1 MKLQLSNYRATTC
14 HVNLLTKI
22 YLIED
27 PCIPAGMQALLFA
40 KLIKNPHD
48 FLFCFKFLLNLPLL
62 YSHLLQSK
70 NEQTLLYIGV
80 KPCAKGSIYV
90 ALEWGYLYLTFFNI
104 SNNLF
109 DFLTSNNLGV
119 ESEAGFGM

>member
-1 MKLQLSNYRATTC
+1 MKALDCAGRIIACDFFVKSQL
-14 HVNLLTKI
+14 
-22 YLIED
+22 
-27 PCIPAGMQALLFA
+27 M
-40 KLIKNPHD
+40 
-48 FLFCFKFLLNLPLL
+48 
-62 YSHLLQSK
+62 SHLLQSK

>member
-1 MKLQLSNYRATTC
+1 MDENSVTPFQQQIAERKR
-14 HVNLLTKI
+14 
-22 YLIED
+22 IETAD
-27 PCIPAGMQALLFA
+27 SWRKFPCICEFF
-40 KLIKNPHD
+40 LI
-48 FLFCFKFLLNLPLL
+48 
-62 YSHLLQSK
+62 SHLLQSK

>member
-1 MKLQLSNYRATTC
+1 MIIRSISVVKCANECVFNGAKMLKQRKKCYKLF
-14 HVNLLTKI
+14 I
-22 YLIED
+22 
-27 PCIPAGMQALLFA
+27 
-40 KLIKNPHD
+40 
-48 FLFCFKFLLNLPLL
+48 
-62 YSHLLQSK
+62 SHLLQSK

>member
-1 MKLQLSNYRATTC
+1 MPAKKIHENATVKLPNVKSII
-14 HVNLLTKI
+14 LTKK
-22 YLIED
+22 YFTKFLH
-27 PCIPAGMQALLFA
+27 
-40 KLIKNPHD
+40 IKNIA
-48 FLFCFKFLLNLPLL
+48 
-62 YSHLLQSK
+62 YISHLLQSK

>member
-1 MKLQLSNYRATTC
+1 MVKESDFASKLYISFEIISL
-14 HVNLLTKI
+14 
-22 YLIED
+22 
-27 PCIPAGMQALLFA
+27 
-40 KLIKNPHD
+40 
-48 FLFCFKFLLNLPLL
+48 
-62 YSHLLQSK
+62 SHLLQSK

>member
-1 MKLQLSNYRATTC
+1 
-14 HVNLLTKI
+14 
-22 YLIED
+22 
-27 PCIPAGMQALLFA
+27 MQALLFA

-109 DFLTSNNLGV
+109 DFLTSNDLGV

>member
-1 MKLQLSNYRATTC
+1 MKNGCERLCLKSGSVCKFNDNPSYFQIGFFLTDYL
-14 HVNLLTKI
+14 NLL
-22 YLIED
+22 
-27 PCIPAGMQALLFA
+27 AGNFYIQIFYAIFA
-40 KLIKNPHD
+40 
-48 FLFCFKFLLNLPLL
+48 
-62 YSHLLQSK
+62 HLLQSK

>member
-1 MKLQLSNYRATTC
+1 MKQ
-14 HVNLLTKI
+14 
-22 YLIED
+22 E
-27 PCIPAGMQALLFA
+27 
-40 KLIKNPHD
+40 IKRGAEGGGWP
-48 FLFCFKFLLNLPLL
+48 FKEK
-62 YSHLLQSK
+62 SHLLQSK

>member
-1 MKLQLSNYRATTC
+1 MGEFIAGIESLDFAHISWFEIK
-14 HVNLLTKI
+14 LLT
-22 YLIED
+22 
-27 PCIPAGMQALLFA
+27 
-40 KLIKNPHD
+40 
-48 FLFCFKFLLNLPLL
+48 
-62 YSHLLQSK
+62 HLLQSK

>member
-1 MKLQLSNYRATTC
+1 M
-14 HVNLLTKI
+14 
-22 YLIED
+22 
-27 PCIPAGMQALLFA
+27 A
-40 KLIKNPHD
+40 KLIK
-48 FLFCFKFLLNLPLL
+48 LFHTDNSNINKNGCTTEIKMSIFKNFLLT
-62 YSHLLQSK
+62 SHLLQSK

>member
-1 MKLQLSNYRATTC
+1 MFESLTWNILVCK
-14 HVNLLTKI
+14 VFLLT
-22 YLIED
+22 
-27 PCIPAGMQALLFA
+27 
-40 KLIKNPHD
+40 
-48 FLFCFKFLLNLPLL
+48 
-62 YSHLLQSK
+62 SHLLQSK

>member
-1 MKLQLSNYRATTC
+1 MGVILYVLQ
-14 HVNLLTKI
+14 HVYYIL
-22 YLIED
+22 
-27 PCIPAGMQALLFA
+27 A
-40 KLIKNPHD
+40 KNIWSVRNKAVT
-48 FLFCFKFLLNLPLL
+48 
-62 YSHLLQSK
+62 SHLLQSK
-70 NEQTLLYIGV
+70 NEQTLLYISV

>member
-1 MKLQLSNYRATTC
+1 MTSRCASAFHFIHNPFGVSIILYF
-14 HVNLLTKI
+14 HILL
-22 YLIED
+22 
-27 PCIPAGMQALLFA
+27 
-40 KLIKNPHD
+40 
-48 FLFCFKFLLNLPLL
+48 
-62 YSHLLQSK
+62 SHLLQSK

>member
-1 MKLQLSNYRATTC
+1 MLNYVKYTSFMQWLMSDICVAFVLALHIYSKMFENTRF
-14 HVNLLTKI
+14 LLTFGEK
-22 YLIED
+22 
-27 PCIPAGMQALLFA
+27 
-40 KLIKNPHD
+40 
-48 FLFCFKFLLNLPLL
+48 
-62 YSHLLQSK
+62 SHLLQSK

>member
-1 MKLQLSNYRATTC
+1 MEIADKVSK
-14 HVNLLTKI
+14 KI
-22 YLIED
+22 WRGNRILVI
-27 PCIPAGMQALLFA
+27 
-40 KLIKNPHD
+40 
-48 FLFCFKFLLNLPLL
+48 
-62 YSHLLQSK
+62 SHLLQSK

>member
-1 MKLQLSNYRATTC
+1 MGKRDSDMCKY
-14 HVNLLTKI
+14 
-22 YLIED
+22 
-27 PCIPAGMQALLFA
+27 MQAPCANIWTCRRLRNRIFLEK
-40 KLIKNPHD
+40 KLRNIWRNHEKV
-48 FLFCFKFLLNLPLL
+48 LI
-62 YSHLLQSK
+62 SHLLQSK

>member
-1 MKLQLSNYRATTC
+1 M
-14 HVNLLTKI
+14 
-22 YLIED
+22 
-27 PCIPAGMQALLFA
+27 
-40 KLIKNPHD
+40 
-48 FLFCFKFLLNLPLL
+48 
-62 YSHLLQSK
+62 
-70 NEQTLLYIGV
+70 YIGV

>member
-1 MKLQLSNYRATTC
+1 MR
-14 HVNLLTKI
+14 LLAGT
-22 YLIED
+22 IENV
-27 PCIPAGMQALLFA
+27 IIFVIIR
-40 KLIKNPHD
+40 KK
-48 FLFCFKFLLNLPLL
+48 
-62 YSHLLQSK
+62 SHLLQSK

>member
-1 MKLQLSNYRATTC
+1 MADLG
-14 HVNLLTKI
+14 
-22 YLIED
+22 E
-27 PCIPAGMQALLFA
+27 IPAGSGEKSLNGV
-40 KLIKNPHD
+40 KNLD
-48 FLFCFKFLLNLPLL
+48 IGVADVL
-62 YSHLLQSK
+62 SHLLQSK

>member
-1 MKLQLSNYRATTC
+1 MPAKKIHENATVKLPSLDFAHISWFEIK
-14 HVNLLTKI
+14 LLT
-22 YLIED
+22 
-27 PCIPAGMQALLFA
+27 
-40 KLIKNPHD
+40 
-48 FLFCFKFLLNLPLL
+48 
-62 YSHLLQSK
+62 HLLQSK